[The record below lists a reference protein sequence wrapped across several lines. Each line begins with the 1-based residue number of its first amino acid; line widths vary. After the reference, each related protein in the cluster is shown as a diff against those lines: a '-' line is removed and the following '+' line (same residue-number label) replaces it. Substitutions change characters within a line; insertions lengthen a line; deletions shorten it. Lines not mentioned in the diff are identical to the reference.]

1 MAETRTLK
9 NYASLS
15 DIIKTIL
22 VVIGTIVVAASGFSL
37 LKANVLSQVPTT
49 IVAIVWGVSSVVLIF
64 YSLNLMAQIFPTKI
78 YNKIVPYI
86 FIGPAVLIM
95 GWYLLL
101 PTLRSLLLSFM
112 DKTSTHFVWFDNYKF
127 LFTDRSMLV
136 SIRNTLI
143 WLVCGTG
150 FSVLIG
156 LVRAVV
162 ARVVIVIVAVR
173 CRRAVDGVLGRQVD
187 DVPAVDVAASQSGH
201 RCGRYLQIYVR
212 GEIRRGGADWS
223 FERGR
228 HAIRL

>member
-112 DKTSTHFVWFDNYKF
+112 DKTSTHFVWFDNYK
-127 LFTDRSMLV
+127 
-136 SIRNTLI
+136 
-143 WLVCGTG
+143 
-150 FSVLIG
+150 
-156 LVRAVV
+156 
-162 ARVVIVIVAVR
+162 
-173 CRRAVDGVLGRQVD
+173 
-187 DVPAVDVAASQSGH
+187 
-201 RCGRYLQIYVR
+201 
-212 GEIRRGGADWS
+212 GADKGIL
-223 FERGR
+223 EGQL
-228 HAIRL
+228 AIREMNAEQAQYMHLTKQEM